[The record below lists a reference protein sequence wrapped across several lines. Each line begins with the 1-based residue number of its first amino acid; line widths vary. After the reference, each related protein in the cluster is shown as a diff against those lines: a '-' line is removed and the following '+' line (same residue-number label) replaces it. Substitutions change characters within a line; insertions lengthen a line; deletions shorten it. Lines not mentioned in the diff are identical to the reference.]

1 MLHPLSHAFT
11 VKFNEE
17 FFVMS
22 ECPTGADPK
31 TCGVDPKSCPGCDP
45 AHHAEQKTKEEQ
57 ELLRSLK
64 QIRHKL
70 VVMSGKGGVGK
81 SSVAVGLA
89 LALARRGH
97 RVGLMDVDLHG
108 PNVLRMLGLKE
119 PLDLMHAQFP
129 LPPDLFD
136 HLRVVSIEM
145 LMRNREMAVIWRG
158 PLKHQLIR
166 QFLTEVQWDSLDYLV
181 VDCPP
186 GTGDEPMSV
195 AQNIPD
201 AKALIVTTPQEISLA
216 DVRKSINFCQKI
228 NMDLLGIVE
237 NMSGYRCPHCGQDLP
252 LFKKGG
258 GAKTAQAA
266 KVPFLGAL
274 PFDPEMVEA
283 ADQGKLLEMNEA
295 DSPFFQALRPIVDYL
310 LKVLPLTPVSTR
322 EPGVWKFAVPVDD
335 GKLSDKF
342 GHAAHFAI
350 LRVKDGTVEKE
361 LLPTPPHQPGGI
373 PQWLEEQ
380 GVTHVI
386 AGSLGEKAQK
396 LLTHKGIEVI
406 AGAPAE
412 APEALVEKYLNKTLT
427 TTESAVHPGGCSQC
441 STA

>member
-1 MLHPLSHAFT
+1 MD
-11 VKFNEE
+11 K
-17 FFVMS
+17 
-22 ECPTGADPK
+22 CPSGADPK
-31 TCGVDPKSCPGCDP
+31 TCGATPESCSGCDP
-45 AHHAEQKTKEEQ
+45 AHHAQQQTQEER
-57 ELLRSLK
+57 ELQQSLK
-64 QIRHKL
+64 RIRHKL

-81 SSVAVGLA
+81 SSVAVSLA

-97 RVGLMDVDLHG
+97 KVGLMDVDLHG

-119 PLDLMHAQFP
+119 PLDLLHAQFP

-145 LMRNREMAVIWRG
+145 LMRDREMAVIWRG

-166 QFLTEVQWDSLDYLV
+166 QFLTEVQWDALDYLV

-195 AQNIPD
+195 AQTIHD
-201 AKALIVTTPQEISLA
+201 AKAVIVTTPQEISLA

-228 NMDLLGIVE
+228 NLEILGIVE
-237 NMSGYRCPHCGQDLP
+237 NMSGYHCPHCGHDLP
-252 LFKKGG
+252 LFKSGG
-258 GAKTAQAA
+258 GEKTARAA

-274 PFDPEMVEA
+274 PFDPVMVEA
-283 ADQGKLLEMNEA
+283 ADQGKLLTLKDTESA
-295 DSPFFQALRPIVDYL
+295 FFKALNPIVDYL
-310 LKVLPLTPVSTR
+310 LERLPLTPVSTR
-322 EPGVWKFAVPVDD
+322 EPGVLKFALPVDD

-342 GHAAHFAI
+342 GHAAHFVLI
-350 LRVKDGTVEKE
+350 KVKDGTLAAPE
-361 LLPTPPHQPGGI
+361 LLPTPPHQAGGL
-373 PQWLEEQ
+373 PEWLDDL

-396 LLTHKGIEVI
+396 LLTHKGMEVV
-406 AGAPAE
+406 AGAPLE
-412 APEALVEKYLNKTLT
+412 APEALVEKYLQKTLT
-427 TTESAVHPGGCSQC
+427 TTSAAVHPGGCSQC